1 MGASDAAPNGIAYRW
16 EEVALRYI
24 AGKKVIIT
32 SFFLLGV
39 KEFWDRA
46 VAAYGHH
53 VADRLD
59 EETPLL
65 LAFLPAGI
73 GGLML
78 WSGDAGSM
86 VFGGLCCFLGLAV
99 FLLYL
104 GNEQRVYVEEK
115 KEQQHRD
122 ELGKLRLD
130 DAGKD

>member
-1 MGASDAAPNGIAYRW
+1 M
-16 EEVALRYI
+16 
-24 AGKKVIIT
+24 VI
-32 SFFLLGV
+32 FLAV
-39 KEFWDRA
+39 KEFWHRA